1 MKKCLSLLLAAALL
15 ASLSLFTVPAAA
27 VQNGLTILA
36 YICGSD
42 LESDD
47 GQATEDIAEML
58 SSGVGSSSAVEVL
71 IATGGCTEWQRYGI
85 SSRSVQYYR
94 LGAGGPELLKDV
106 GNRNMGDAGTL
117 SDFLRFA
124 VSAVPAERYMMIF
137 WDHGGGPV
145 LGLCNDQNFR
155 DDSLSLAELKT
166 GLQSGLGGARLDIVG
181 FDCCL
186 MNCVDLCA
194 DLNGIAD
201 YAVVSQELVNGTGLN
216 YDAWMKPLVDNPSLS
231 SESVAMSIADTYV
244 EENSRGRFSAT
255 ATMSVVDTRKMP
267 AVMEAAEAFS
277 AALAAE
283 LVSNLSGVVRLRQQ
297 LTSFGEFVDYDASD
311 LVDVEDMC
319 SAFSALLPEESATLK
334 EAAKQAVCYNCTTA
348 DIASYAHGLSFFLPY
363 NTVRNDKSEILSH
376 YSGETGSYAALAVAM
391 TNQAASSGY
400 AMTASSYTP
409 SDFYSSYGSGGSCSG
424 SFCDIW
430 DGYYGSSCSIGD
442 VYNSCGGNIWSG
454 LCPSSGSVW
463 EGYPTSSG
471 IWAGYSGSS
480 APASTPSVSGIWAGL
495 NAATPT
501 PVPAATQAPA
511 ATQVPASTTQA
522 AASAA
527 LNNIWA
533 GLLNPGADYYQP
545 GEANQ
550 NVQPGVSEAVSA
562 ENVVETA
569 NDYFSSAVLT
579 SQMIYSIQLNKNDLD
594 HLSSASG
601 VLSLQRGGETIRL
614 GNLGKTTIDW
624 STGLVFSMFDGSW
637 PILNGQMV
645 RAEILYGDEAG
656 GVRFVIPARVGGLK
670 MYLLGSISA
679 DGEASILG
687 ATQGYD
693 ESGFAIRGAIPLEAG
708 MTVTPLFTAVASD
721 GSEREYD
728 GEAVTVPAEGL
739 TLRWDTIPS
748 GSYGY
753 CFGLTDL
760 SGKVHYTGTVPIAF

>member
-1 MKKCLSLLLAAALL
+1 MKRGLSLLLAAVLL

-27 VQNGLTILA
+27 ARNELTILA

-42 LESDD
+42 LESND

-58 SSGVGSSSAVEVL
+58 SSGIGSSSSVKML

-106 GNRNMGDAGTL
+106 GSRNMGDAGTL

-124 VSAVPAERYMMIF
+124 LSAAPADRYMMIF

-155 DDSLSLAELKT
+155 DDSLSLAELRS
-166 GLQSGLGGARLDIVG
+166 GLQSGLGGARLDLVG

-194 DLNGIAD
+194 DLAGLAD

-216 YDAWMKPLVDNPSLS
+216 YDEWIKPLVADPSLS
-231 SESVAMSIADTYV
+231 SETVAMAIADTYV
-244 EENSRGRFSAT
+244 AENSRGRFPAT
-255 ATMSVVDTRKMP
+255 STMSVIDTAKMP
-267 AVMEAAEAFS
+267 AVMEAADAFS
-277 AALAAE
+277 AALARE
-283 LVSNLSGVVRLRQQ
+283 LVSNLSGVIRLRQQ

-319 SAFSALLPEESATLK
+319 SAFSALLPAESAALK
-334 EAAKQAVCYNCTTA
+334 EAAKQAVCYNCTTG

-363 NTVRNDKSEILSH
+363 NTVLNDKSEILSH
-376 YSGETGSYAALAVAM
+376 YSAESGSYAALAVAM

-409 SDFYSSYGSGGSCSG
+409 SDFYSSYGSGSSCSG

-430 DGYYGSSCSIGD
+430 DGYYGDTCSFGD
-442 VYNSCGGNIWSG
+442 VYDSCGGNIWAG
-454 LCPSSGSVW
+454 LNPSSGSVW
-463 EGYPTSSG
+463 EGYSFSSG
-471 IWAGYSGSS
+471 IWAGYSGASS
-480 APASTPSVSGIWAGL
+480 AASTPSVSGIWAGL

-501 PVPAATQAPA
+501 PAPA
-511 ATQVPASTTQA
+511 AA
-522 AASAA
+522 AQSSASAA

-533 GLLNPGADYYQP
+533 GLLNPGAEYYQP
-545 GEANQ
+545 GEENQ
-550 NVQPGVSEAVSA
+550 NVQPGVSEAVSP
-562 ENVVETA
+562 ESVVETA

-579 SQMIYSIQLNKNDLD
+579 SQMVYSIQLTKSDLD

-601 VLSLQRGGETIRL
+601 VLSLQRGDETVRL
-614 GNLGKTTIDW
+614 GNLGQTTIDW

-637 PILNGQMV
+637 PMLNGQMV
-645 RAEILYGDEAG
+645 RAEILYGDESG
-656 GVRFVIPARVGGLK
+656 SVRFVIPARVGGLK
-670 MYLLGSISA
+670 MYLLGSLSA
-679 DGEASILG
+679 DGTAAVLG

-693 ESGFAIRGAIPLEAG
+693 ESGFAIRGSIPLEAG
-708 MTVTPLFTAVASD
+708 MTVTPLFTAVSPD

-739 TLRWDTIPS
+739 TLRWETIPS
-748 GSYGY
+748 GSYRY

-760 SGKVHYTGTVPIAF
+760 SGRVHYTGTVPLSF